1 MLDSIQILL
10 IVVISILTVL
20 LTFIGVEIYQILK
33 EFRRGL
39 KKFNGIIED
48 AHTVSSSVAEPVSEA
63 RELFHGLKKG
73 ATFVKHISDFFKEEK
88 GNRSESKK
96 SDDYDEE
103 EDNESSEPKKH
114 FFNKKGKSLGK

>member
-10 IVVISILTVL
+10 IIVITVLTVL

-39 KKFNGIIED
+39 KKFNGILDD

-63 RELFHGLKKG
+63 TELFHGLKKG
-73 ATFVKHISDFFKEEK
+73 VNFIKHVSTFFKEERHNHQESGK
-88 GNRSESKK
+88 SDEDDETSESKRR
-96 SDDYDEE
+96 
-103 EDNESSEPKKH
+103 
-114 FFNKKGKSLGK
+114 FFNKGGKSLGK